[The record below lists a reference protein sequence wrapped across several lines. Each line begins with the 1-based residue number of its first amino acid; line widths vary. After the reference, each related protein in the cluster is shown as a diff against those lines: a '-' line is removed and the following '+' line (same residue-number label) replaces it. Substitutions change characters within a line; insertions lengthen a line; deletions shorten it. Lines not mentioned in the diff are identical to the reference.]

1 MESHFFHLALFAT
14 IVSTFFAILL
24 RRERRDQF
32 RVGGYLWL
40 AMVGGALALAFL
52 MAPFPR

>member
-1 MESHFFHLALFAT
+1 MASHFVHLLLFAT

-24 RRERRDQF
+24 RRERRDQL

-40 AMVGGALALAFL
+40 AMVGGALALGFL

>member
-1 MESHFFHLALFAT
+1 MDSHFVHLILFAS

-24 RRERRDQF
+24 RRERRDQI

-52 MAPFPR
+52 MAPFPG

>member
-1 MESHFFHLALFAT
+1 MESHFVHLILFAS

-24 RRERRDQF
+24 RRERRDQV

-40 AMVGGALALAFL
+40 AMVGGALALAYL
-52 MAPFPR
+52 MAPFPG